1 MPEGKNEVAIHWKK
15 VKPSRLEGPKQWL
28 GGDRFVIDVIR
39 NPAGRALR
47 FTVSDKCNPALS
59 RGVYRERLMDAKQF
73 CEDVLTNELRGCIH
87 PRTELMKAVR
97 NDWDSST
104 QDVLLKLIDYL
115 DYKFDAM
122 ETEMGRV
129 EKQLE
134 GDMDE
139 LRRGLRSL

>member
-1 MPEGKNEVAIHWKK
+1 
-15 VKPSRLEGPKQWL
+15 
-28 GGDRFVIDVIR
+28 
-39 NPAGRALR
+39 
-47 FTVSDKCNPALS
+47 
-59 RGVYRERLMDAKQF
+59 MDAKQF